1 MKKNSNAVI
10 LLIIVEAVMFAIAYK
25 VSGSVRDAFICCLF
39 ITVTVVLGNIN
50 QKETGNVTDEY
61 TEAALNNTDL
71 GTGATI
77 AELKNLN
84 HRLDELDKKL
94 K

>member
-77 AELKNLN
+77 ADLKNLN